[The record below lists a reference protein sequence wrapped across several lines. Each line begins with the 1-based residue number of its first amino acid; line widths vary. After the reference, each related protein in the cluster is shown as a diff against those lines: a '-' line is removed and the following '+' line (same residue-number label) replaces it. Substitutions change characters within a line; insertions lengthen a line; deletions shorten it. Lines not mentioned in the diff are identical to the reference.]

1 MAHRDDPPD
10 LPLVERGEWVLA
22 PDGARILGWL
32 EVEERCADC
41 GAPQVYAVLFDARP
55 VHALQLLARGGVRR
69 RPLRLLPP
77 PPRAPARRARALT
90 AASWNPPPRGR
101 RARARRD

>member
-41 GAPQVYAVLFDARP
+41 GAPQVYAVLFDARLCMRCNCWLEAACDDD
-55 VHALQLLARGGVRR
+55 HCDYCRR
-69 RPLRLLPP
+69 RPERPLDEH
-77 PPRAPARRARALT
+77 AH
-90 AASWNPPPRGR
+90 
-101 RARARRD
+101 